1 MQRDIIIIPLSI
13 IATIF
18 VAILIPYIYS
28 AFYQA
33 EPDPWTFTDVNEM
46 LNDEFT
52 NLIVE
57 PHSLCLVLNL
67 KPAVCKTIE
76 KDYSKIHRQ
85 VQEILNT
92 WHETF
97 YSLDKRKV
105 YDALMS
111 TRNVKCAREF
121 SERHKL
127 HLNSAPN
134 D

>member
-1 MQRDIIIIPLSI
+1 
-13 IATIF
+13 
-18 VAILIPYIYS
+18 
-28 AFYQA
+28 
-33 EPDPWTFTDVNEM
+33 M

-52 NLIVE
+52 NSIVE
-57 PHSLCLVLNL
+57 PYKFCLVLNL

-92 WHETF
+92 WHETS
-97 YSLDKRKV
+97 YSLDKKKV
-105 YDALMS
+105 YDALMR

-121 SERHKL
+121 AVRHKL
-127 HLNSAPN
+127 HLKNVNSASK